1 MKKSLLL
8 GVSLVL
14 FSFVLYAPATV
25 RYVDASNTN
34 PVSPYTSWATAATN
48 IQDAA
53 SLAVYGD
60 TVLVTNGIYQY
71 GGTTFDGTNRVR
83 VFGSVLLKSV
93 NGPAVTTIVGYQMP
107 GTTNG
112 SSAVRCVYLSEF
124 ATLSGFT
131 LTNGATPST
140 SGFGG
145 GVVMESSCWVSNCI
159 IVNNAAATEGGG
171 CYSGNGSPIIN
182 SWIAG
187 NTAPTGG
194 GFYGVSSAPV
204 VNCIVTNNS
213 AGNGSGVALCSVYD
227 SLLTG
232 NGQNLHNGSAAYI
245 STLVNCTVAG
255 NSSIGLGAANGCT
268 LVNSIIYDNHNAAY
282 ADCYQCYLTNSCT
295 TIGSGNNGP
304 LVNGCISNAPG
315 FVNPSSDF
323 HLNGWSHC
331 IAAGDA
337 SIVTNST
344 DLDGNPRVINGAVD
358 MGCYENQSPFQGAAH
373 YVSLLSTNP
382 TPPYTNW
389 VTAATN
395 IQDAVAV
402 AQAGEYVIVDD
413 GIYTN
418 AGAVVYGAETN
429 RVALTNGIALLSTGG
444 AQAAQIVG
452 GPQTRCAYV
461 GPSSVLMGFTL
472 TNGAGRNGG
481 DITNEQSGG
490 GAWCAAGGVVSNCFI
505 IGNRANTTAG
515 QGGGVYGGAIYNS
528 VITNNNYGYGAV
540 ASAALY
546 NCTVISN
553 GWVSGSEYAGGLY
566 YGTASNCLIAA
577 NRAYFGGAGVYHA
590 TVWNSTIMANQSIG
604 GQGAGAYQ
612 SQLYGCFVLTNLAGN
627 TAGGAYLS
635 FLSNCTVSGNP
646 GTGAFQCTNR
656 NCTFSGNFGPDGGGV
671 NNCIS
676 YDCTFVGNYSASGG
690 AGQNGTFY
698 DCLIVSNAANN
709 GGGAYNA
716 TLYNCTVVGNTAT
729 NSGGG
734 VNATGGSINNSIVY
748 FNNAAT
754 GPNWSGAKFNYSC
767 TTPAAV
773 GGPTSSITNAP
784 IFVNMAAGDFHEQ
797 TNSATINDGSNSYAT
812 NSTDFDGNPRI
823 VGGTV
828 DIGAYE
834 YQGSN
839 YNLPIPVQWLI
850 QYGLPTDG
858 SQNYAYSDNS
868 GMNNWQK
875 WIAGLV
881 PTNSA
886 SVLIMMSPSPT
897 NNSSG
902 ITVTW
907 QSVTNRTYFLQC
919 STNLTGQP
927 AFWSIQSNIPGQHG
941 TTSYTDTSATNG
953 GPYFYRVGVQ

>member
-14 FSFVLYAPATV
+14 FSFLFHASATV
-25 RYVDASNTN
+25 RYVDAGNTN
-34 PVSPYTSWATAATN
+34 PVPPYTSWATAATN

-53 SLAVYGD
+53 QAAFNDD
-60 TVLVTNGIYQY
+60 TILVTNGVYQY
-71 GGTTFDGTNRVR
+71 GGTSFNGSNRVR
-83 VFGSVLLKSV
+83 VVGSVLLKSV

-112 SSAVRCVYLSEF
+112 SSAIRCVYLSEF
-124 ATLSGFT
+124 AALSGFT
-131 LTNGATPST
+131 LTNGATVTIT

-159 IVNNAAATEGGG
+159 IVNNGAQNQGGG
-171 CYSGNGSPIIN
+171 CYSGNGSPIID
-182 SWIAG
+182 SWISG
-187 NTAPTGG
+187 NTALTGG
-194 GFYGVSSAPV
+194 GVYGAGFAPV

-213 AGNGSGVALCSVYD
+213 APNGSGVANCNVYD

-232 NGQNLHNGSAAYI
+232 NGQTAHSGSAAYF

-255 NSSIGLGAANGCT
+255 NYSIGFGAANGCR
-268 LVNSIIYDNHNAAY
+268 LANSIVYYNSNGAY
-282 ADCYQCYLTNSCT
+282 ADCYQCNLTNSCT
-295 TIGSGNNGP
+295 TIGIGNTGP
-304 LVNGCISNAPG
+304 LINGSISNAPG
-315 FVNPSSDF
+315 FVNPAGDY

-331 IAAGDA
+331 IGAGNTA
-337 SIVTNST
+337 YVTNST
-344 DLDGNPRVINGAVD
+344 DLDENPRIVNGAVD

-382 TPPYTNW
+382 SPPYTNW

-402 AQAGEYVIVDD
+402 AQTGEYVIVDD
-413 GIYTN
+413 GVYTN

-429 RVALTNGIALLSTGG
+429 RVALTNGITLLSTGG
-444 AQAAQIVG
+444 SQAAQIVG
-452 GPQTRCAYV
+452 APQTRCAYV
-461 GPSSVLMGFTL
+461 GPNSVLTGFTL
-472 TNGAGRNGG
+472 TGGQAFSG

-490 GAWCAAGGVVSNCFI
+490 GAWCAAGGVISNCFI
-505 IGNRANTTAG
+505 VGNRANGTTG
-515 QGGGVYGGAIYNS
+515 RGGGVYGGAIYNS
-528 VITNNNYGYGAV
+528 IITNNNYGYGAV

-553 GWVSGSEYAGGLY
+553 GWLSGSQYAGGLY

-577 NRAYFGGAGVYHA
+577 NRAYSGGAGVYHA
-590 TVWNSTIMANQSIG
+590 TVWNSAIVANQSSG
-604 GQGAGAYQ
+604 GPGAGAYQ
-612 SQLYGCFVLTNLAGN
+612 SQLYGCSILTNSAASFG
-627 TAGGAYLS
+627 GGAYQS
-635 FLSNCTVSGNP
+635 VLSNCVVSGNSN
-646 GTGAFQCTNR
+646 TGAYQSTNY
-656 NCTFSGNFGPDGGGV
+656 NCIFSGNYGSDGGGV
-671 NNCIS
+671 NSGIS
-676 YDCTFVGNYSASGG
+676 YDCTFIGNSSFFGG
-690 AGQNGTFY
+690 GGQNATFY
-698 DCLIVSNAANN
+698 DCLLVSNTANQ
-709 GGGAYNA
+709 GGGAYNGI
-716 TLYNCTVVGNTAT
+716 LYNCTVVGNTAT
-729 NSGGG
+729 NTGGG
-734 VNATGGSINNSIVY
+734 VFATGGSINNSIVY
-748 FNNAAT
+748 YNTAST
-754 GPNWSGAKFNYSC
+754 GPNWTGAKFNYSC

-784 IFVNMAAGDFHEQ
+784 IFLNMAAGDFHEQ

-812 NSTDFDGNPRI
+812 NTDLEGNPRI

-839 YNLPIPVQWLI
+839 YNLPIPIQWLI

-886 SVLIMMSPSPT
+886 SVLAMVSPAPT

-902 ITVTW
+902 IIVTW
-907 QSVTNRTYFLQC
+907 RSVTNRTYFLQS

-927 AFWSIQSNIPGQHG
+927 AFWSIQSNIPGRPG
-941 TTSYTDTSATNG
+941 TTSYTDTSATNV